1 MNYEFFIANRYLRSK
16 RRSGFISLIT
26 YISAG
31 GIMIGVAALV
41 IVMSVMNGFES
52 EVRDRIIGQDAH
64 LKVTLF
70 HEEPMKDWRQTM
82 DKLKELPHVEGL
94 SPYID
99 GKGMLRRGRS
109 IEGSI
114 IKGIDEK
121 TVGQVGEL
129 PEKIIA
135 GGLFLKPRPKP
146 KSSFIDSV
154 SESWQANSGNLPVS
168 KPKGKPIAGIILG
181 RQISFRLGVTI
192 GDTLIAV
199 SPLGMTS
206 MLSTPSMAKFIVTG
220 VFETGIYEYDDAYS
234 FISIESAQELFELG
248 SAVSGIEMKLDK
260 LENAVKLQGIIEDE
274 LGYPYFPRTWF
285 DMHKTLFTWMRLE
298 KWLYLILLSLIIMVA
313 AFNIV
318 SSQIMMVLEKRRE
331 IGIMK
336 AIGATREGIMRIFL
350 YEGIIIGT
358 VGTAAGILLGY
369 IVCWAQQTYKFFSL
383 PGDVYLLTYFPV
395 RMQLFDFIIIAV
407 VSMLLTILATIYPA
421 RQAGSLDPVDAIR
434 YE

>member
-1 MNYEFFIANRYLRSK
+1 
-16 RRSGFISLIT
+16 
-26 YISAG
+26 
-31 GIMIGVAALV
+31 MIGVAALV

-52 EVRDRIIGQDAH
+52 EVRDRIVGQDAH

-70 HEEPMKDWRQTM
+70 HEEPMKDWAQTL
-82 DKLKELPHVEGL
+82 DKLSKLPHVIGL
-94 SPYID
+94 SPYIN

-109 IEGSI
+109 IEGAI

-135 GGLFLKPRPKP
+135 GGLFFKPRQVSKSSFSDSLSEAWHSSLKP
-146 KSSFIDSV
+146 KSS
-154 SESWQANSGNLPVS
+154 P
-168 KPKGKPIAGIILG
+168 KTKGKPLSGIILG

-234 FISIESAQELFELG
+234 FISIESAQKLFELG
-248 SAVSGIEMKLDK
+248 SAVSGIELKLDK
-260 LENAVKLQGIIEDE
+260 LENAVKLQKIIEDE
-274 LGYPYFPRTWF
+274 LGYPYYPRTWF
-285 DMHKTLFTWMRLE
+285 DMHRTLFTWMRLE
-298 KWLYLILLSLIIMVA
+298 KWLYMILLSLIIMVA

-350 YEGIIIGT
+350 YEGLIIGG
-358 VGTAAGILLGY
+358 VGTTAGIALGF

-383 PGDVYLLTYFPV
+383 PGDVYLLNYFPV
-395 RMQLFDFIIIAV
+395 RMQLSDFVIIAV
-407 VSMLLTILATIYPA
+407 VSMVLTILATIYPA

>member
-1 MNYEFFIANRYLRSK
+1 
-16 RRSGFISLIT
+16 
-26 YISAG
+26 
-31 GIMIGVAALV
+31 MIGVAALV

-70 HEEPMKDWRQTM
+70 HEEPMKDWRQVM
-82 DKLKELPHVEGL
+82 DKLSELPHVEGV

-121 TVGQVGEL
+121 TVGMVGEL

-135 GGLFLKPRPKP
+135 GGLFLKPRPKSN
-146 KSSFIDSV
+146 SSFIDSV
-154 SESWQANSGNLPVS
+154 SEKWQADSGIKPAS
-168 KPKGKPIAGIILG
+168 KSKGKPLAGIILG

-206 MLSTPSMAKFIVTG
+206 MLSTPSMAKFLVTG

-407 VSMLLTILATIYPA
+407 VSMFLTILATIYPA